1 MAAFT
6 IRPAAKRIIAA
17 LMLTLVSPLA
27 QGSLG
32 RLDQPEIRIL
42 ASHNRERAALGVGP
56 LQWDEGLARD
66 AAVWGER
73 MVRLGYLVHSD
84 APQGENLWAGT
95 RGYYSIE
102 AMVGLWAD
110 EKKHYKPGV
119 FPANSRTGN
128 LADVGHYTQ
137 LVWRE
142 TRNVGCAITQG
153 KHDDFLVCRY
163 SSPGNVIGERPF

>member
-1 MAAFT
+1 MAAFSD
-6 IRPAAKRIIAA
+6 RPAARRIIAA
-17 LMLTLVSPLA
+17 LLLAAVSPLT

-56 LQWDEGLARD
+56 LQWDEKLARD
-66 AAVWGER
+66 AASWGEHL
-73 MVRLGYLVHSD
+73 VRLGYLVHSD
-84 APQGENLWAGT
+84 VSQGENLWAGT

-110 EKKHYKPGV
+110 EKKHYKPGI
-119 FPANSRTGN
+119 FPANSKTGD

-137 LVWRE
+137 LVWRD
-142 TRNVGCAITQG
+142 TRNVGCAITHGAQ
-153 KHDDFLVCRY
+153 DDFLVCRY
-163 SSPGNVIGERPF
+163 SGPGNVIGERPF